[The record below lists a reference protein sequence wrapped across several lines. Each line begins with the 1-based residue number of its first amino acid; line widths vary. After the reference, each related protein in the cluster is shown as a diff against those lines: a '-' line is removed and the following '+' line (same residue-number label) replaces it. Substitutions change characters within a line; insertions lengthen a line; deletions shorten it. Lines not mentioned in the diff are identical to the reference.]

1 MSLHHKGKN
10 LLYTSVPILDGQIIW
25 EQFSFSFEKFV
36 QLVPLWILISADDY
50 KDYFHKNQAFNHN
63 SCMHRFKQSEQKY
76 AEQFKWSLNYH
87 FKARSPLFS
96 MVFVQVSLDGL
107 PSDMEK
113 RCRSFWDPFL
123 RETTAFMV
131 LGGTGYD
138 RNQLD
143 SSKQPF
149 KSRTSSNTNQ
159 QDFTLLELC

>member
-1 MSLHHKGKN
+1 MARSSENTFPFHLKSLYSSYHYGLSSLLMTTRTIFIKTKHLITIVACTGSNN
-10 LLYTSVPILDGQIIW
+10 LI
-25 EQFSFSFEKFV
+25 
-36 QLVPLWILISADDY
+36 
-50 KDYFHKNQAFNHN
+50 
-63 SCMHRFKQSEQKY
+63 EQKY
-76 AEQFKWSLNYH
+76 TEQFKWSLNYH

-143 SSKQPF
+143 SLKQPF
-149 KSRTSSNTNQ
+149 KSRTSSDINQ

>member
-1 MSLHHKGKN
+1 MARSSGNNFPFHLKSLYSSYHYG
-10 LLYTSVPILDGQIIW
+10 
-25 EQFSFSFEKFV
+25 FSFLLMTTRTIFIKTKH
-36 QLVPLWILISADDY
+36 LITIVACTGS
-50 KDYFHKNQAFNHN
+50 NNLI
-63 SCMHRFKQSEQKY
+63 EQKY
-76 AEQFKWSLNYH
+76 TEQFKWSLNYH

-123 RETTAFMV
+123 RETTAFVV

-143 SSKQPF
+143 SLKQPF
-149 KSRTSSNTNQ
+149 KSRTSSDINQ